1 MAEKKKKH
9 KKLNAR
15 QKKFVAVYL
24 ETYNA
29 TQAAKEAGYKGKSDS
44 VFRSIGS
51 QNLTKLNIK
60 EEISKQTA
68 DMGMGANEVLARL
81 ATMARGFDISD
92 YIEQVETYAINRDGS
107 EYFAGYE
114 MKVDFAKL
122 QRDGHSHL
130 IKKVRST
137 GKCITIEWHDAKDA
151 LIQLGKNHRLFIDKF
166 EFEGTI
172 ATSTPEAVDALQKAK
187 KELGSK

>member
-1 MAEKKKKH
+1 MAKKKL

-29 TQAAKEAGYKGKSDS
+29 TQAAREAGYKGKSDS

-68 DMGMGANEVLARL
+68 EMGMGANEVLARL

-92 YIEQVETYAINRDGS
+92 YITQVETYKINRDGS

-114 MKVDFAKL
+114 MKVDFDKL

-130 IKKVRST
+130 IKGVRST
-137 GKCITIEWHDAKDA
+137 GKGITIEWHDAKDA
-151 LIQLGKNHRLFIDKF
+151 LIQLGRNHKLFTDKH

-172 ATSTPEAVDALQKAK
+172 ATSTPEAVDALRKAQ
-187 KELGSK
+187 KELKNG